1 MTYLLLANLYLAI
14 FYTFYHF
21 VLRKQTFFRLNRFFL
36 LGSIVLALTLPLANV
51 NTLGQY
57 SQPLL
62 QEMLQKTNTNEALNT
77 ILLSPV
83 EIIADPNSPSVE
95 KNGLWIQK
103 STMTSLYLIGCLLA
117 ILTLLIRAKYTIM
130 AFKNPGHKD
139 AFSFFRFVC
148 IGKDLQNNKEI
159 VQHEN
164 VHIKEWHSL
173 DIVIIQ
179 LLKVFNWFNPFVYA
193 LERSIK
199 LQHEYY
205 ADQKASGIH
214 QVDYAKLLLA
224 SAFDVS
230 PHSLS
235 NQFNHPP
242 LLKSRIMMLLKNRT
256 PKQNLIKILL
266 IIPVLTGMIILS
278 SACQSSQPDNQQSE
292 NTVGETGDTSVQRST
307 IEEQAPAD
315 DSLNQLE
322 IPKPIPPSVI
332 PPPVQKPRGS
342 NDSNNDTQR
351 NEQNE
356 VRQDQVRMPTFKVA
370 PKNAQDSAASDTLNS
385 KNMQSSTGEVFD
397 YTDLEI
403 SPVPHNDE
411 YKSINEFR
419 QWIAKN
425 FTLPSK
431 AIEADVS
438 GEIKA
443 SFIIDES
450 GNVKDVEII
459 HDIGYGTG
467 EAYKA
472 LLEKS
477 LKWKPGII
485 NGQAVA
491 AKYTLPLRINARQ

>member
-242 LLKSRIMMLLKNRT
+242 LLKSRIMMVLKNRT
-256 PKQNLIKILL
+256 PKQNLIKLVL
-266 IIPVLTGMIILS
+266 IIPLISGMIILS
-278 SACQSSQPDNQQSE
+278 SACQSNQSE
-292 NTVGETGDTSVQRST
+292 RQHTESQHTESQHTDHPVVETTEEKVQRNYVLYS
-307 IEEQAPAD
+307 D
-315 DSLNQLE
+315 VE
-322 IPKPIPPSVI
+322 I
-332 PPPVQKPRGS
+332 
-342 NDSNNDTQR
+342 
-351 NEQNE
+351 
-356 VRQDQVRMPTFKVA
+356 F
-370 PKNAQDSAASDTLNS
+370 
-385 KNMQSSTGEVFD
+385 
-397 YTDLEI
+397 
-403 SPVPHNDE
+403 PVPHNNE
-411 YKSINEFR
+411 YKSIDEFR
-419 QWIAKN
+419 KWIAEN
-425 FTLPSK
+425 YILPSK

-438 GEIKA
+438 GQIEA
-443 SFIIDES
+443 TFIIDES
-450 GNVKDVEII
+450 GDIVDVEITKN
-459 HDIGYGTG
+459 IGYGTG
-467 EAYKA
+467 EAFKS

-477 LKWKPGII
+477 LKWKPGIV
-485 NGQAVA
+485 NGQKVA
-491 AKYTLPLRINARQ
+491 TKYTLPLRINARQ